1 MTTKNLL
8 VELFV
13 EELPPKALK
22 KLGDAFANQ
31 LFEQLKA
38 QGLAGA
44 DSVVTPFASPR
55 RLAAHVSQVWLKAED
70 KAVQLKLMPASVG
83 LTANGQATPALLKKL
98 AALGAD
104 LSDPAAAVAALKR
117 QGEGKAEALYYDSL
131 VTGATLDVDAM
142 SLVLKSR
149 MANFKVPK
157 AIFVVNELPRNAMGK
172 VQKNTLRD
180 QHRSLFA

>member
-83 LTANGQATPALLKKL
+83 LTPDGQATPALLKKL

-104 LSDPAAAVAALKR
+104 LSDPAALEAAIRPETRMLLVETPTNPLLR
-117 QGEGKAEALYYDSL
+117 LVDLEAL
-131 VTGATLDVDAM
+131 AADVDH
-142 SLVLKSR
+142 R
-149 MANFKVPK
+149 
-157 AIFVVNELPRNAMGK
+157 G
-172 VQKNTLRD
+172 LRLD
-180 QHRSLFA
+180 LLQRHAHHQRRALLAGGQQGRRRVG